1 MDNTKPDGIPVDR
14 VKKNRLKS
22 ILWPVFIFVG
32 IPLGVNYL
40 ASPVL
45 DKWSMRQE
53 VSPGGYASIARVY
66 PQLERGARK
75 QLRGLLSKGYLDNSD
90 MQVAIALVVNER
102 GSMSLG
108 GTAEDDLEN
117 AEFTSNPYSI
127 LKAFLSWSANEVLTQ
142 ESPAKLKLLRL
153 LALDEEFS
161 KAE

>member
-1 MDNTKPDGIPVDR
+1 
-14 VKKNRLKS
+14 
-22 ILWPVFIFVG
+22 
-32 IPLGVNYL
+32 
-40 ASPVL
+40 
-45 DKWSMRQE
+45 
-53 VSPGGYASIARVY
+53 
-66 PQLERGARK
+66 
-75 QLRGLLSKGYLDNSD
+75 